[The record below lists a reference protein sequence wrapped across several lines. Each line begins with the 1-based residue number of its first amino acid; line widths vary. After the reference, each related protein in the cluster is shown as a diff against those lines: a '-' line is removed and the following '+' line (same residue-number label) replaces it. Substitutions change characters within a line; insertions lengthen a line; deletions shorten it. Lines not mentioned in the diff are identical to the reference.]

1 MENKTIEQS
10 HKNVRFGQ
18 YFELFFARLDF
29 LQLQAEII
37 RNSKNRGQIARPELF
52 AENTESFGWIVAR
65 KLEEFRGLNPGDQE
79 MRAQMTHAAAIE
91 NTDVLSLG
99 QREQSFDK
107 FICGKRNLVHS
118 ADFIMDR
125 F

>member
-1 MENKTIEQS
+1 M
-10 HKNVRFGQ
+10 R
-18 YFELFFARLDF
+18 YFEPFHR
-29 LQLQAEII
+29 
-37 RNSKNRGQIARPELF
+37 
-52 AENTESFGWIVAR
+52 
-65 KLEEFRGLNPGDQE
+65 LNPGDQE
-79 MRAQMTHAAAIE
+79 MRAQMPDAAAIE

-125 F
+125 FRGNSFTSSVFSRKMLQIRSIILSNPKLYGFEY